1 MGRSPLLYSKH
12 LAFAHSSELTRIFC
26 YSFIYLCLLFI
37 VLIWNM
43 ENIYYMYGPQ
53 SLDDRD
59 RHSLSPLNHYDFIRV
74 FGFLV
79 FISQFFPKYWYRPCP
94 ISTTCFIAALP
105 SRVWYRLILSLSFSC
120 IFCHVFNHWRS
131 IGLWNRIL
139 HFICLRVNWLDF
151 LTFNLHFCVLRF
163 FYPFV

>member
-12 LAFAHSSELTRIFC
+12 LAFARSSELNRIFC
-26 YSFIYLCLLFI
+26 YSFYLFMPTVYSLNLK
-37 VLIWNM
+37 
-43 ENIYYMYGPQ
+43 YGKYILYVWHQ
-53 SLDDRD
+53 SLDDGD
-59 RHSLSPLNHYDFIRV
+59 RHSFSPLNLYDFIRI

-79 FISQFFPKYWYRPCP
+79 FISQFFPKYWYRTCP

-105 SRVWYRLILSLSFSC
+105 SRVWYRLILSLSFSH
-120 IFCHVFNHWRS
+120 IFCHVFNYWRP
-131 IGLWNRIL
+131 IGLWNSIL

-151 LTFNLHFCVLRF
+151 LTFNLHFCVLRL